1 MPFKTSSLLEPEPND
16 LVKPVTFNMM
26 PPINKQHHEVMLY
39 QLVFDMG
46 FETITSDLES
56 FFVANEG
63 FHCQKKSRYGI
74 VA

>member
-1 MPFKTSSLLEPEPND
+1 MVP
-16 LVKPVTFNMM
+16 PV
-26 PPINKQHHEVMLY
+26 IKQHHEVMLY
-39 QLVFDMG
+39 QIVFDMTG
-46 FETITSDLES
+46 EVFTSDLVS